1 MFPRTSLLPVVC
13 AGVLAIAASD
23 TPRDRP
29 VDPVEPSSG
38 RQDESK
44 PREAAGP
51 APSTELGLGLGLGT
65 EEEVLEAL
73 ERGLAWLAV
82 QQAAQRDGSFPR
94 AGGQKHVPVPTT
106 AIAAL
111 AFMAAGS
118 MPERGP
124 HGREV
129 ALAVDYLTLRADMT
143 PGSDERGY
151 ISSEG
156 DELSRMHGHG
166 FATLALTQAYSISP
180 RTTRGRRLGEVLRE
194 AVALIERSQ
203 GLEGGWFYQPRASTE
218 HENSVTVCLVQAL
231 RAARDT
237 GFEVDVGV
245 IGRAVDYVRRC
256 QAEDGSFRYGLET
269 DKTTLALTAAG
280 LSTLNFLGQYEGPEV
295 DRGMENLWQRLELRR
310 DRRRGS
316 NASFPYYERLYLALA
331 LWQHPDRRLFDSW
344 SAAERKSVLKDQL
357 PDGSWEDDQ
366 FGSCYA
372 TAMNCLF
379 LGVPQGLLPVFQR

>member
-1 MFPRTSLLPVVC
+1 MPRTSPLRALLLSLSVGAAAAIS
-13 AGVLAIAASD
+13 AGESPPERAVG
-23 TPRDRP
+23 PRA
-29 VDPVEPSSG
+29 
-38 RQDESK
+38 QDGPL
-44 PREAAGP
+44 PREAGSP
-51 APSTELGLGLGLGT
+51 AETADLGLAAEGT
-65 EEEVLEAL
+65 DGEVLASL
-73 ERGLAWLAV
+73 ERGLAWLAE
-82 QQAAQRDGSFPR
+82 QQAEQRDGSFPR
-94 AGGQKHVPVPTT
+94 AGGKRHVPVPTA

-124 HGREV
+124 YGHEV

-143 PGSDERGY
+143 PGSAQRGY

-180 RTTRGRRLGEVLRE
+180 RTTRGRRIGEVLKE

-203 GLEGGWFYQPRASTE
+203 GLEGGWFYQPQASTE

-231 RAARDT
+231 RAADDT
-237 GFEVDVGV
+237 GFDVDYDV
-245 IGRAVDYVRRC
+245 ISRAVEYIRRC

-280 LSTLNFLGQYEGPEV
+280 LSTLNFLGKYEGPEI
-295 DRGMENLWQRLELRR
+295 DRGMENLWQRIELLRES
-310 DRRRGS
+310 RRGS
-316 NASFPYYERLYLALA
+316 DSSFPYYERLYVALA
-331 LWQHPDRRLFDSW
+331 LWQHHDRRLFDAW
-344 SAAERKSVLKDQL
+344 SRAERKLVLAEQR
-357 PDGSWEDDQ
+357 PDGSWDDRQ
-366 FGSCYA
+366 FGACYA

-379 LGVPQGLLPVFQR
+379 LALPQGLLPVFQR